1 MSAEKYNVKRGQFAE
16 VRRGRNT
23 DGYILADPFLYW
35 TAKRKGSGYVYVRL
49 DGCRQRSV
57 FSVVVCVCVH
67 VTDW

>member
-16 VRRGRNT
+16 VRHGRNT

-35 TAKRKGSGYVYVRL
+35 TAKRKGFGYVRL
-49 DGCRQRSV
+49 DGCRQRSA